1 MALLIEMAM
10 RRRPLSEAEWC
21 RWASATAHRNG
32 TRTAAAPDM
41 RGWYIYAKGRILRE
55 HGINIEEVATQQL
68 SKARGGVL
76 LSGVRAFASTIAELL
91 ADHPSLAAEGLRAHG
106 NYDESK
112 VDLNAILQRNAL
124 VPEGC
129 EAQWEVEGE
138 RCSQITFL
146 GGFQGYRDKQRAAEL
161 GKHASLGEVME
172 CLRAQDTSLS
182 LSVLVPLHEE
192 ESQLPAAI
200 LPAAASSNAG
210 SAPKPPG
217 VSAPRGSHCAISGA
231 NPT

>member
-1 MALLIEMAM
+1 VAACSSPACVPLLAQSQSFSPI
-10 RRRPLSEAEWC
+10 
-21 RWASATAHRNG
+21 
-32 TRTAAAPDM
+32 
-41 RGWYIYAKGRILRE
+41 ILR
-55 HGINIEEVATQQL
+55 
-68 SKARGGVL
+68 L
-76 LSGVRAFASTIAELL
+76 L
-91 ADHPSLAAEGLRAHG
+91 LRACVLMATMT
-106 NYDESK
+106 SPRS
-112 VDLNAILQRNAL
+112 LNAILQRNAI

-138 RCSQITFL
+138 RCAQITFL

-217 VSAPRGSHCAISGA
+217 VSAPRLGGRLPEAAARLLGR
-231 NPT
+231 